1 MKKLLCLLCITA
13 LLAMISFAAFAD
25 ELKPGDSFAAT
36 FSVTANPNDAV
47 AATVQLNYD
56 HEVIEFVSSKDIQ
69 NDKAGL
75 MNLSGIAVGTSIS
88 GTFQV
93 KIGAADGTYPMTVSL
108 VEAQDID
115 ETIVSGLTL
124 TAFSVV
130 VKGDEPTPQDCT
142 HSTTKENV
150 IKKPSC
156 TEAGEK
162 EIVCAKCGEKIRTE
176 EISALGHDDGEW
188 KEVKKPTC
196 TEKGSKELHCTRC
209 AELLKTEA
217 IEPLGHDDGA
227 WKEVKKPTCT
237 KEGSKELRCTRC
249 NELLKTEAIK
259 PLGHDGGAWKEVKKP
274 TCTEKGSKE
283 LHCTRCDALLKTE
296 AIEPLGHDYQWKTV
310 KAATTTAEGLEQNV
324 CARCGDVK
332 EERTIPMIVEQWI
345 NNQIICS
352 EGISFRDVKPGLT
365 SNWFMFTPID
375 LSQNGT
381 QEVKLIIG
389 YSRYAGTATVKVQD
403 GKVTVNYKLNP
414 YVKGSDMAFTFLL
427 DLTSTESID
436 MKTLKAY
443 AFNQEISIADDL
455 NGDTSV
461 LLYVFGHGDYDFA
474 QDMMDWFLP
483 NAASY
488 RNTVNQLKELMD

>member
-93 KIGAADGTYPMTVSL
+93 KTGAADGTYPMTVSL

-176 EISALGHDDGEW
+176 EISALGHDDGE
-188 KEVKKPTC
+188 
-196 TEKGSKELHCTRC
+196 
-209 AELLKTEA
+209 
-217 IEPLGHDDGA
+217 
-227 WKEVKKPTCT
+227 
-237 KEGSKELRCTRC
+237 
-249 NELLKTEAIK
+249 
-259 PLGHDGGAWKEVKKP
+259 WKEVKKP